1 MVTFP
6 SLPIA
11 ADCGL
16 LRGPYGSGRLALLR
30 KHQMLRQRLVPT
42 GSRAPASAN
51 LDVPVD
57 VLQRLLLAAGP
68 FSFGLL
74 KCREPLGK
82 LHSLGVPCTVV
93 DSKGRTMLHW
103 AAFTDESELVATLL
117 DGCADV
123 DLQDQ
128 EGNTALHLA
137 ASNNATGVLKKL
149 LEHGACRSIRNV

>member
-1 MVTFP
+1 
-6 SLPIA
+6 
-11 ADCGL
+11 
-16 LRGPYGSGRLALLR
+16 
-30 KHQMLRQRLVPT
+30 MLRQRLVPT

-51 LDVPVD
+51 LGVPVH